1 MKIYSAA
8 VLGCRA
14 RGTAAARAYHA
25 HPRTEV
31 VGLCDLKPELMETLE
46 KEVGDP
52 PKFTDLDEMILAVE
66 PDIVAIPTGTEF
78 HHPLTLRVLDHGVHI
93 EVEKPICVDLEQAD
107 EILAKAREK
116 GARVAVHHQGRSAP
130 PFEAIEQ
137 EIKKGKIGSVRYITS
152 SGKGYYGGYG
162 LMNIGTHLLNNI
174 IGLVGH
180 CRSVTA
186 TALTG
191 GRPITPDDV
200 VRSPHGMGTIAGE
213 GITAV
218 LCFDNGITAT
228 LFHHRLFKRRR
239 SLHGLEVWGQE
250 GRLLWKPK
258 GAWWCPASHVDPQV
272 AYCPLELSDPDGY
285 DPSSN
290 AATDDYAFV
299 DEYVKALDQGREHE
313 SSGDEATHVVEIM
326 MGIFESAAYGR
337 RIDLPQVRRDH
348 PLIRWRTEAGLP
360 PPPPVN
366 RNYADWLADED
377 RRLGRE

>member
-1 MKIYSAA
+1 M
-8 VLGCRA
+8 
-14 RGTAAARAYHA
+14 
-25 HPRTEV
+25 
-31 VGLCDLKPELMETLE
+31 
-46 KEVGDP
+46 
-52 PKFTDLDEMILAVE
+52 
-66 PDIVAIPTGTEF
+66 
-78 HHPLTLRVLDHGVHI
+78 
-93 EVEKPICVDLEQAD
+93 
-107 EILAKAREK
+107 
-116 GARVAVHHQGRSAP
+116 
-130 PFEAIEQ
+130 
-137 EIKKGKIGSVRYITS
+137 RYITS

-299 DEYVKALDQGREHE
+299 DEYVKALDQGTRTRVQRGR
-313 SSGDEATHVVEIM
+313 SNARRGDHDGHLRIR
-326 MGIFESAAYGR
+326 GIR
-337 RIDLPQVRRDH
+337 
-348 PLIRWRTEAGLP
+348 
-360 PPPPVN
+360 
-366 RNYADWLADED
+366 
-377 RRLGRE
+377 